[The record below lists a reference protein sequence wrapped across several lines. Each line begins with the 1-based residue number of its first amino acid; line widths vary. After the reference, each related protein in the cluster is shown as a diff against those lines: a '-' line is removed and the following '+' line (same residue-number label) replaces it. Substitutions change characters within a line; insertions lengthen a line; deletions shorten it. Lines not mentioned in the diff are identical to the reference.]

1 MKVFKIFIYVFVILL
16 SFSSCVID
24 QRTYYEYSTGLPGY
38 TMPDY
43 DKIDKSLYKDYFL
56 NDFYLTVNITGTY
69 YPNKVER
76 VKEPYYIMF
85 LGVSQNTK
93 YKIMKINDC
102 IISSNIKGK
111 YKLNCL
117 PDEFVFDEG
126 KKYKNDIYYYTPWD
140 NYPIDLD
147 VKANEIIELQFELLL
162 IDDEDKEYKKEMV
175 YIVKP
180 DIKTKY
186 IDTVL
191 SIW

>member
-1 MKVFKIFIYVFVILL
+1 MNKLFFIFLILL

-38 TMPDY
+38 TMSDY

-140 NYPIDLD
+140 DYPIDLD
-147 VKANEIIELQFELLL
+147 VKANEIIEIQFELLL

-175 YIVKP
+175 YVVKP